1 VRPGGGGFV
10 AHRGVLVRFVC
21 RPDAVLSDG
30 GRSFRDASATPAISA
45 QRRILDIDG
54 VGHLSRRGGLGSG
67 FCLLD
72 GGSHLGVLGI
82 ERLADCLSLRGFVF
96 VAHHE
101 LILPAIAIALRL
113 YNF

>member
-1 VRPGGGGFV
+1 VHGGRGRFV
-10 AHRGVLVRFVC
+10 ARNGVLIRFVC
-21 RPDAVLSDG
+21 RPGAVLSDG
-30 GRSFRDASATPAISA
+30 GRSFRDASATPTISA

-54 VGHLSRRGGLGSG
+54 VGHLSRRGGRGSA

-72 GGSHLGVLGI
+72 GGTHLGVLCI